1 MATENQVTDWL
12 LGKRPQP
19 IYQEDLTI
27 PLPELEARLESQD
40 KDLYD
45 LRVNGIRH
53 IAVKE
58 SEGTFILWD
67 VIPGIGMIKKYERG
81 ILDV

>member
-53 IAVKE
+53 IEVKD
-58 SEGTFILWD
+58 GDGQHCIWD
-67 VIPGIGMIKKYERG
+67 VVPNVGLIRKYDRHL
-81 ILDV
+81 I